1 MIFQGLKVVFTNHA
15 IERLK
20 ESQLDLKQG
29 LTLLANSIPEDL
41 SRFKDM
47 VKYNNKKYDTKAD
60 NYRNGTFIF
69 TCIKKY
75 DNTRN
80 CEILLVITVAN
91 QLITSKIN
99 PVLDKC

>member
-1 MIFQGLKVVFTNHA
+1 MMFQGLLVVFTRHSVD
-15 IERLK
+15 RLK

-29 LTLLANSIPEDL
+29 LTLLANSIPEHL
-41 SRFKDM
+41 PKGM
-47 VKYNNKKYDTKAD
+47 IKYKQKKYNTRCLYFRSGA
-60 NYRNGTFIF
+60 FIF
-69 TCIKKY
+69 TCIRKHDKP
-75 DNTRN
+75 RN